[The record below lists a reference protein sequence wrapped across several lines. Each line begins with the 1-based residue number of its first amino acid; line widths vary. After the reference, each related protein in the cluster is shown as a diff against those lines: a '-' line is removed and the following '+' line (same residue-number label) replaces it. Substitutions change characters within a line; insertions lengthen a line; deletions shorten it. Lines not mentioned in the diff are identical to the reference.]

1 MMPSSNSISKTT
13 PSGQNWLN
21 AAMEILSEEG
31 FQALNIPRLCQ
42 KLQLTKGSFYHHFK
56 SFAAFKQELLAFWE
70 KDYTQDIFDEIRDVE
85 DPEAQ
90 YEMLFNLAFEKDLA
104 VDLAIRAW
112 AQTDNQVKEVVSK
125 VDEIRINLLTEMYQ
139 KSSNLSLETARNY
152 AVIDYT
158 GYIGFYSLFP
168 DAPDSWARDLASI
181 QTRALLSDSKMTGG
195 KI

>member
-1 MMPSSNSISKTT
+1 MSPSKTT
-13 PSGQNWLN
+13 SKPLNGGQVWLN
-21 AAMEILSEEG
+21 AATEILSEEG

-56 SFAAFKQELLAFWE
+56 NFATFKQDLLAFWE
-70 KDYTQDIFDEIRDVE
+70 KDFTQDIFDEIKEVE

-104 VDLAIRAW
+104 VDLAIRSW
-112 AQTDNQVKEVVSK
+112 AQADNQVKDIVSK
-125 VDEIRINLLTEMYQ
+125 VDEMRIGILTEMYQ
-139 KSSNLSLETARNY
+139 KTSDLSQEAARNY

-181 QTRALLSDSKMTGG
+181 QTRSLLADSKMTRG
-195 KI
+195 KL

>member
-1 MMPSSNSISKTT
+1 MTSSQAMSKTI
-13 PSGQNWLN
+13 PSGQSWLN

-31 FQALNIPRLCQ
+31 FQTLNIPRLCQ

-56 SFAAFKQELLAFWE
+56 NFAAFKQELLAFWE
-70 KDYTQDIFDEIRDVE
+70 KDFTQDIFEEINSVE
-85 DPEAQ
+85 DPEAK

-104 VDLAIRAW
+104 VDLAIRSW
-112 AQTDNQVKEVVSK
+112 AQADNQVRDVVSK
-125 VDEIRINLLTEMYQ
+125 VDEMRINILADMYQ
-139 KSSNLSLETARNY
+139 KASDLSEDAARNY

-181 QTRALLSDSKMTGG
+181 QTRSLLADSKMTGG